1 MQEIYRIRITIYK
14 DKAAVC
20 KKALNG
26 HIVTENYYI
35 HEEKKIMRK
44 KRITEKNHS
53 SCYSCS
59 NACSRNCALSGK

>member
-44 KRITEKNHS
+44 KGLLKKSQQLLQLQQCLQQE
-53 SCYSCS
+53 
-59 NACSRNCALSGK
+59 L